1 MTTAP
6 TTASTISSVESV
18 RPRAFK
24 SIRGAFPINGV
35 YTFTPA
41 VTFHLEGESTGF
53 FKLADPLLNRML
65 QRQWDTNLAN
75 IKDIM
80 ETAG

>member
-41 VTFHLEGESTGF
+41 GDETAVDATAVTFRLEG
-53 FKLADPLLNRML
+53 
-65 QRQWDTNLAN
+65 
-75 IKDIM
+75 
-80 ETAG
+80 